1 MAKLYF
7 RYGAMNSGKSTALA
21 LLAGGV
27 LSGLFV
33 AVMAV
38 NRWLGL
44 FLLALGTAGAVPVL
58 SAYRLRPVARWFC
71 AGFAGAIA
79 IAWLG
84 AVVALSSGLV

>member
-1 MAKLYF
+1 MAPAPWIT
-7 RYGAMNSGKSTALA
+7 GTAVAVVVA

-44 FLLALGTAGAVPVL
+44 FLLALG
-58 SAYRLRPVARWFC
+58 
-71 AGFAGAIA
+71 AIA
-79 IAWLG
+79 GLTLLSERVSFS
-84 AVVALSSGLV
+84 AVIEGSPLLRRIDEWGR